1 MLLKEFVYSFDLNRR
16 QLGEIIYILVN
27 TKLENSLY
35 YRYAKILNTK
45 SVRKPKLSLMAISTS
60 YSTSLQFCR
69 LNSIAIGKILASY
82 QRQSKNSWLLVC

>member
-35 YRYAKILNTK
+35 YSKDTEHEIRQKAKAVFDGNFPLPIPR
-45 SVRKPKLSLMAISTS
+45 V
-60 YSTSLQFCR
+60 C
-69 LNSIAIGKILASY
+69 NSAD
-82 QRQSKNSWLLVC
+82 

>member
-45 SVRKPKLSLMAISTS
+45 SIRKPKLSLMAIFHF
-60 YSTSLQFCR
+60 LFHEF
-69 LNSIAIGKILASY
+69 AILPIEFNCY
-82 QRQSKNSWLLVC
+82 R